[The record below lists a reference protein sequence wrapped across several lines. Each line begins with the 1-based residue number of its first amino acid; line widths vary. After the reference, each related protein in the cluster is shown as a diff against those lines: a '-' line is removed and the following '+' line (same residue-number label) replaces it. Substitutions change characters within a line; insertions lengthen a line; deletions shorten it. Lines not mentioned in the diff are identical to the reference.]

1 MSNKRS
7 AGILLPIFS
16 LPDKYGIGCFSDEA
30 RKFADFL
37 KAAGQHYWQILPLGP
52 TGYGDSPY
60 QSFSTFAG
68 NPYFIDLKE
77 LIRQGLLT
85 AEECDE
91 ALASASE
98 SSLINYGLQYTK
110 RLPLLKM
117 AYQRSRHKDTE
128 EFKAFTARNSYWLK
142 DYSLF
147 MAVKD
152 SFGGQPLTAWDE
164 DLSMYR
170 ADALEAWSEKLK
182 DDIGFYEYLQ
192 FEFEREWKSLKDYV
206 NSLGIQIIGDI
217 PIYVS
222 PDSAD
227 FWAHR
232 ELFQIDERGLIRQIA
247 GVPPDGFSADGQ
259 LWGNPLYDWPKH
271 KDTGYAWWISRI
283 NRCLELYDVIRID
296 HFRGF
301 DEFFAIRAGEATAQN
316 GHWEQGPGMDLF
328 LVLKEHFGDLKI
340 IAEDLGYI
348 TDTVRQLV
356 KDTGFPNMKVLE
368 FAFDSRDSTGAQ
380 DYLPYVYGR
389 NCVVYT
395 GTHDNET
402 LRGWMDNILPEELA
416 KVRDYL
422 DVRTDDPQE
431 IVDKMIRAG
440 FSSVAD
446 LAVIPMPDW
455 LGLGNEARINH
466 PSTLGTNWQWI
477 MPDDAANTALCSRI
491 RSMTELYGR

>member
-1 MSNKRS
+1 M
-7 AGILLPIFS
+7 
-16 LPDKYGIGCFSDEA
+16 
-30 RKFADFL
+30 
-37 KAAGQHYWQILPLGP
+37 
-52 TGYGDSPY
+52 
-60 QSFSTFAG
+60 
-68 NPYFIDLKE
+68 
-77 LIRQGLLT
+77 
-85 AEECDE
+85 
-91 ALASASE
+91 
-98 SSLINYGLQYTK
+98 
-110 RLPLLKM
+110 
-117 AYQRSRHKDTE
+117 
-128 EFKAFTARNSYWLK
+128 
-142 DYSLF
+142 
-147 MAVKD
+147 
-152 SFGGQPLTAWDE
+152 
-164 DLSMYR
+164 
-170 ADALEAWSEKLK
+170 
-182 DDIGFYEYLQ
+182 
-192 FEFEREWKSLKDYV
+192 
-206 NSLGIQIIGDI
+206 
-217 PIYVS
+217 
-222 PDSAD
+222 
-227 FWAHR
+227 
-232 ELFQIDERGLIRQIA
+232 
-247 GVPPDGFSADGQ
+247 
-259 LWGNPLYDWPKH
+259 
-271 KDTGYAWWISRI
+271 
-283 NRCLELYDVIRID
+283 
-296 HFRGF
+296 
-301 DEFFAIRAGEATAQN
+301 
-316 GHWEQGPGMDLF
+316 
-328 LVLKEHFGDLKI
+328 KI

-477 MPDDAANTALCSRI
+477 MPHDAANAALCSRI